1 MGAGLVL
8 AARVILFAR
17 LFPLFLHFD
26 DVLLLRLGEALI
38 TPGTRCPGCDRWAR
52 FRCMSPQPR
61 SSIHANSRFKKKTSS
76 TMPAKNMI
84 LAGQIPSKVSV
95 FHM

>member
-1 MGAGLVL
+1 
-8 AARVILFAR
+8 
-17 LFPLFLHFD
+17 
-26 DVLLLRLGEALI
+26 
-38 TPGTRCPGCDRWAR
+38 
-52 FRCMSPQPR
+52 MSPQPR